1 MALVVD
7 DVFLLIDQEPTLIH
21 SKVVLVSELPV
32 FVFEKYW
39 LMSFSI
45 VFKISHDLMRVE
57 IPSFPPVRHW
67 QLPEIFSRICDRHKH
82 IFISVTT
89 SYGPGFLVDQVAT
102 LID

>member
-1 MALVVD
+1 MSLSID

-21 SKVVLVSELPV
+21 GKVVLVGELPE

-45 VFKISHDLMRVE
+45 VFKISHYLMRVE

-67 QLPEIFSRICDRHKH
+67 
-82 IFISVTT
+82 
-89 SYGPGFLVDQVAT
+89 
-102 LID
+102 